1 MFFAIFLLAVGLGLL
16 HEVFLG
22 WLGPFDR
29 FERKRVSDLAR
40 ARYLTRLPEPER
52 YDIPPPQVRRVP
64 RLPS

>member
-1 MFFAIFLLAVGLGLL
+1 MLLAFLSIAAGLVLL
-16 HEVFLG
+16 HELAIF
-22 WLGPFDR
+22 WRGPFDR

-40 ARYLTRLPEPER
+40 ARYLTRLPDPER